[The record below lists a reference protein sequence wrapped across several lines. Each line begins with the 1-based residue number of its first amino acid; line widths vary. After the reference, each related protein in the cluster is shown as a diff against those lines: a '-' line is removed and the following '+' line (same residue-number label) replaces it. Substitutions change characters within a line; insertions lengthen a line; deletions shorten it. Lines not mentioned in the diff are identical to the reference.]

1 VTFEQLILQQ
11 RSHIDQVVR
20 DLARRHHLAQA
31 ETDEFRAIVSR
42 SLERN
47 DFELLRAFDGRSTW
61 ETYLTLVVTRE
72 FFLFQ
77 GELWGQWRPTPTAR
91 RLGPAGVLLEELVLR
106 DHVSLAEAIELM
118 RSVHRVDLPRYRIA
132 QMAQQLRLDV
142 GLGERPATLPAAAG
156 GEGHANP
163 RIHDVVRSA
172 LALLSPDD
180 RLIVELRFRDGQPLT
195 RIARIMRL
203 DVRPLQRRLERVKS
217 VIAESLLGEGIARQD
232 VDALLQ
238 NAEHDTPHLL
248 QTWWQT
254 VLSRPSK

>member
-1 VTFEQLILQQ
+1 VTFEQLIVQQ
-11 RSHIDQVVR
+11 RSHIDQVIR
-20 DLARRHHLAQA
+20 DLARRHHLAPA
-31 ETDEFRAIVSR
+31 EMHEFAAVVMR

-77 GELWGQWRPTPTAR
+77 GDLWGQWRPTATAR
-91 RLGPAGVLLEELVLR
+91 RLGPAAVLLEELVLR
-106 DHVSLAEAIELM
+106 DHVSLTEAIELM
-118 RSVHRVDLPRYRIA
+118 RSVHRVDMPRYRIA
-132 QMAQQLRLDV
+132 EMAQQLRIDV
-142 GLGERPATLPAAAG
+142 GFGERVPTFPTEEDD
-156 GEGHANP
+156 EGYSNP
-163 RIHDVVRSA
+163 HVQGVVREA

-195 RIARIMRL
+195 RIARVMRM
-203 DVRPLQRRLERVKS
+203 DARPLQRRLDQVKS
-217 VIAESLLGEGIARQD
+217 VVADSLLGEGVPRPD

-238 NAEHDTPHLL
+238 YGERDTPHSL
-248 QTWWQT
+248 QTWWQA